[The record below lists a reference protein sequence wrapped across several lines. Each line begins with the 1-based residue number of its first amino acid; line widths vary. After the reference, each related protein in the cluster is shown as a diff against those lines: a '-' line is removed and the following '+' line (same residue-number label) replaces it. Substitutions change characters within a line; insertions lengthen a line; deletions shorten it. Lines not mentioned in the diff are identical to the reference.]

1 MKHTDPRGFG
11 KADRAGWYLRA
22 QMEHR
27 AAARKAANTCA
38 AVAAIASIAVG
49 ICAAFGEVGPA
60 ILFGIAA
67 AVALVVAVAAASEA

>member
-22 QMEHR
+22 QMKHR

-38 AVAAIASIAVG
+38 AVASVAVG